1 MKVVLTGGGS
11 GGHITPL
18 LAVAHEIRK
27 LDPSAKIFYVGQRG
41 DALLDIPAKDSNID
55 SVYSVRSGK
64 FRRYHGVNVLKQLFD
79 IPTDLKNLRDF
90 IWVIVG
96 VIQSWF
102 LLRKIRP
109 NIILTSG
116 GFVGVPVGIAASSL
130 KIPYITH
137 DLDGVPGLAN
147 RLISRRAAA
156 HAVALPK
163 ENYNYPAAN
172 TYTVGVPVSAKFT
185 TVGKSEQKKF
195 KEELGVS
202 KFNKML
208 FITGGGLGAKN
219 LNAQFISIIHKL
231 LDRYNDLVIIHGAG
245 RANEDHVRKQYNAT
259 ISDDETNRVIV
270 KGFIEDLYRYSG
282 AADVVVSRAG
292 ATAIAEFAIQGRACV
307 IIPNPLLTNGHQI
320 KNAEALRKMSAA
332 IILSEN
338 EISKD
343 ENKLLDTI
351 CQLLESP
358 ESREQISDAIS
369 KISHPN
375 SAHDLAKI
383 LINIAS

>member
-1 MKVVLTGGGS
+1 M
-11 GGHITPL
+11 
-18 LAVAHEIRK
+18 
-27 LDPSAKIFYVGQRG
+27 
-41 DALLDIPAKDSNID
+41 LDIPAKDSNID